1 MSDKPVSA
9 NPALNI
15 AALSDAVADDPWLRL
30 SRRPCR
36 HLMCKEMF
44 YDTGVPLEE
53 RMGSGIFW
61 CDQTQKCLGPDNIAV
76 GAEDCGPSRTCYE
89 R

>member
-1 MSDKPVSA
+1 
-9 NPALNI
+9 
-15 AALSDAVADDPWLRL
+15 
-30 SRRPCR
+30 
-36 HLMCKEMF
+36 MCKEMF

-61 CDQTQKCLGPDNIAV
+61 CDHTQKCLGPDNIAV
-76 GAEDCGPSRTCYE
+76 GAEDCGPTRACYE

>member
-15 AALSDAVADDPWLRL
+15 AALNDPVADDPWLRL
-30 SRRPCR
+30 SQRPCR
-36 HLMCKEMF
+36 NLMCKEMF

-53 RMGSGIFW
+53 RSGCGIYW

-76 GAEDCGPSRTCYE
+76 GAEDCGPTRSCYE